1 MNNVNQLGN
10 LTLLVCPVA
19 LFCEGVAFL
28 LVKNRGSKFKCTPN
42 FITNKDK
49 LSKTVISKNFFEKMP
64 TFYFPMKP
72 SDIYT
77 RRGRGDNNPP
87 SLSRYSRTSFMQL
100 PESPSPHKRR
110 QSRFE
115 IFPQQ
120 NNNRRG
126 SSINFDFYQSMNSS
140 NGDYNSTNYSNF
152 SGAESSQNV
161 DSKSKKIPQ

>member
-1 MNNVNQLGN
+1 
-10 LTLLVCPVA
+10 
-19 LFCEGVAFL
+19 
-28 LVKNRGSKFKCTPN
+28 
-42 FITNKDK
+42 
-49 LSKTVISKNFFEKMP
+49 MP

-161 DSKSKKIPQ
+161 DSKSKKIPQQIVYRMKEDQLKFCFLSRRSFTDVIESNKNTFLKEMLVVQSGLLKDDGSVSIHKSRIRKDL